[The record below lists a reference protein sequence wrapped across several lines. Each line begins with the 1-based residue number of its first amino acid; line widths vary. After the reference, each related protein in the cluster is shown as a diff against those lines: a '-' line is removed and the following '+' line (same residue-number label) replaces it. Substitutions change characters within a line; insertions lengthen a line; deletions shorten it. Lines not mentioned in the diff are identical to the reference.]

1 MKIFIDNCITI
12 KNRGSELWKV
22 VNNKGGFERKGRI
35 GSCLSHHAQ
44 RIIRCMLYVCCAI
57 FFLHWFS
64 YINLW
69 YTIPRTSHNP
79 SAARSAAFPLTP
91 WRYLW
96 TTSSCFSSALPSW
109 PLAYGCMVN
118 ESVILWYQNVEIGSS
133 GLPVLILYKQENY
146 ITVALGDAVQV
157 KWRNKC

>member
-22 VNNKGGFERKGRI
+22 VNKEGVERKRMI

-69 YTIPRTSHNP
+69 YTILRTFPQSIRCTI
-79 SAARSAAFPLTP
+79 RSFSFDSLEVPMDYIILLFLSPAFM
-91 WRYLW
+91 
-96 TTSSCFSSALPSW
+96 A
-109 PLAYGCMVN
+109 
-118 ESVILWYQNVEIGSS
+118 IGIWLH
-133 GLPVLILYKQENY
+133 G
-146 ITVALGDAVQV
+146 
-157 KWRNKC
+157 